1 MNTYNNFI
9 SISSS
14 AFTIGTAPELKLEF
28 GKEPIS
34 KLYNDDNTKN
44 NGILMSSFTNTPSK
58 SDDYNQ
64 SISIG
69 SMNSQ
74 NYFGSNKSFN
84 NYNLIKKKKI
94 IDDDFEKDI
103 NDFDKIHSN
112 LKKNLSK
119 FKKLSDIIEDIN
131 IIIESYNLNSD
142 EKINELRKQMKL
154 IKSLD
159 KNEDETEIKYQKK
172 EKILLDKVKIYNN
185 FIFNENNNE
194 PIYLFD
200 KELLKKSES
209 ILKNKIYDTYD
220 NNENNSI
227 YLKEFIVEADQ
238 ESYISNLSVKLK
250 DQEINTLKIKPSF
263 NIPLKFIFKIIPNN
277 IKRIIFK
284 VNINDNITIPDT
296 IEEINIEGRC
306 SIGTSRTEF
315 TNYDKKIIIPEN
327 LKSLSINFS
336 TYQLLTIYN
345 FSYYLEELYITLIFN
360 NSIRIPTLP
369 KNLKK
374 LVFLETAGIS
384 GECNI
389 NKLILPTGIEYVEL
403 PENYN
408 HSIKDF
414 PKTIKYLMIS
424 NYTKYEEIPE
434 SVTHLKLFNYMCP
447 NGFEEENI
455 NNLPKNIKYLNIRNN
470 YSNDLSIF
478 NKLSDN
484 IEELILDYNFSLNNH
499 GKDTETIIKFPKN
512 LKRLYTPL
520 ELLNH
525 MENFFDDFYF
535 RYKFEIIV
543 LNCEEF
549 KLLNKNDMHVN
560 LLTLLSH

>member
-94 IDDDFEKDI
+94 IDDYFEKDI

-172 EKILLDKVKIYNN
+172 
-185 FIFNENNNE
+185 
-194 PIYLFD
+194 
-200 KELLKKSES
+200 
-209 ILKNKIYDTYD
+209 
-220 NNENNSI
+220 
-227 YLKEFIVEADQ
+227 
-238 ESYISNLSVKLK
+238 
-250 DQEINTLKIKPSF
+250 
-263 NIPLKFIFKIIPNN
+263 
-277 IKRIIFK
+277 R
-284 VNINDNITIPDT
+284 
-296 IEEINIEGRC
+296 
-306 SIGTSRTEF
+306 
-315 TNYDKKIIIPEN
+315 
-327 LKSLSINFS
+327 
-336 TYQLLTIYN
+336 
-345 FSYYLEELYITLIFN
+345 
-360 NSIRIPTLP
+360 
-369 KNLKK
+369 
-374 LVFLETAGIS
+374 
-384 GECNI
+384 
-389 NKLILPTGIEYVEL
+389 
-403 PENYN
+403 
-408 HSIKDF
+408 
-414 PKTIKYLMIS
+414 
-424 NYTKYEEIPE
+424 
-434 SVTHLKLFNYMCP
+434 
-447 NGFEEENI
+447 
-455 NNLPKNIKYLNIRNN
+455 KNIIR
-470 YSNDLSIF
+470 
-478 NKLSDN
+478 
-484 IEELILDYNFSLNNH
+484 
-499 GKDTETIIKFPKN
+499 
-512 LKRLYTPL
+512 
-520 ELLNH
+520 
-525 MENFFDDFYF
+525 
-535 RYKFEIIV
+535 
-543 LNCEEF
+543 
-549 KLLNKNDMHVN
+549 
-560 LLTLLSH
+560 